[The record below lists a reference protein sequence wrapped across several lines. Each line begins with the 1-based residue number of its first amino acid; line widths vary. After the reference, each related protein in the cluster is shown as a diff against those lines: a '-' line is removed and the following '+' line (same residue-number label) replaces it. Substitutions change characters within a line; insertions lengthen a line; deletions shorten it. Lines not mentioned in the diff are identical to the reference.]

1 MNWLQGDMNP
11 ATGDIAY
18 QFLRRKNM
26 IIRTGCC
33 KKLPFI
39 FALLAVAVLAATS
52 SAQTCLKD
60 EYGKNVQCTANDV
73 RVAFADNIR
82 ALDGT
87 ALTSCTAG
95 STFSFVADFHV
106 VTTAT
111 ARENI
116 GLYFQTAGGANA
128 LTGTCSDNIIAPKHT
143 AVNPLDKVQ
152 LGSSDYFENTSVD
165 QAGDTCG
172 DITTAHNNQT
182 VTVEVDNAKCVAGTN
197 GMLALPDCTS
207 WQQPGG
213 TILCQSS
220 SPSYPWVP
228 AAVPGSPSKCNCD
241 NGFTVPIQVQSPS
254 VSIAKSCTTAIS
266 TQTNPPLT
274 SCDAGE
280 EGGSVTYTVSITNSS
295 NFGDIIVDQICDNVY
310 GTVFRAGSP
319 FSGPACATAGS
330 ISAANTTCGALDIP
344 SSNSG
349 TCTFTVTQGEN
360 STVKNIV
367 SVTGHGGSA
376 GTFGPQNSNE
386 VTVVSSDAPSTAT
399 TTKSFV
405 SNRTVCATVRYGASV
420 HNSSGPDEA
429 LTLSALSD
437 SAFGSITTT
446 HGDAGTNNSVLG
458 TTCGVVDG
466 LGTLAGTGNGAG
478 AFNQTLA
485 VGGTDY
491 SCQFDG
497 VICGTPGTLTGGSCS
512 TGFTHV
518 NTVTPTLTGDEGE
531 TVTNSG
537 GALTVTECV
546 SGSGQ

>member
-1 MNWLQGDMNP
+1 L
-11 ATGDIAY
+11 
-18 QFLRRKNM
+18 
-26 IIRTGCC
+26 
-33 KKLPFI
+33 
-39 FALLAVAVLAATS
+39 LLALFTIAILAAS
-52 SAQTCLKD
+52 ASAQTCLKD
-60 EYGKNVQCTANDV
+60 QYGKNVQCTANDV

-87 ALTSCTAG
+87 SLTSCTAG

-128 LTGTCSDNIIAPKHT
+128 LTGTCSDNIIAPRH
-143 AVNPLDKVQ
+143 ASANPLDTVQ

-165 QAGDTCG
+165 SAGDNCG

-182 VTVEVDNAKCVAGTN
+182 VTVEVDNVLCQAATGTN
-197 GMLALPDCTS
+197 QLRLPDCTS

-220 SPSYPWVP
+220 PPSYPWV
-228 AAVPGSPSKCNCD
+228 AAAIPGSPSKCNCD

-254 VSIAKSCTTAIS
+254 VSVAKSCTTSIS

-280 EGGSVTYTVSITNSS
+280 EGGSVTYTVTVTNNS
-295 NFGDIIVDQICDNVY
+295 NFGSVVVDQICDNVY

-330 ISAANTTCGALDIP
+330 IPAANTTCSALTVASTP
-344 SSNSG
+344 QS
-349 TCTFTVTQGEN
+349 CTFTVTQAEN
-360 STVKNIV
+360 KTVKNMV
-367 SVTGHGGSA
+367 SVSGHGSSS
-376 GTFGPQNSNE
+376 GTFGPSTSNE

-405 SNRTVCATVRYGASV
+405 GNTNACFTVRYGVAV
-420 HNSSGPDEA
+420 HNSSGGDET

-437 SAFGSITTT
+437 DQFASITSL
-446 HGDAGTNNSVLG
+446 HGNAGLNNSVLG
-458 TTCGVVDG
+458 TTCGVANG

-497 VICGTPGTLTGGSCS
+497 VICATPGVVAGTNCTSGIQHTNLVTPVLAGDDTPPETVSNTGGS
-512 TGFTHV
+512 
-518 NTVTPTLTGDEGE
+518 
-531 TVTNSG
+531 
-537 GALTVTECV
+537 LTVTECIAT
-546 SGSGQ
+546 SSQ

>member
-1 MNWLQGDMNP
+1 MSC
-11 ATGDIAY
+11 
-18 QFLRRKNM
+18 
-26 IIRTGCC
+26 RTNCS
-33 KKLPFI
+33 KKSSVI
-39 FALLAVAVLAATS
+39 FALLTTAILAAPAF
-52 SAQTCLKD
+52 AQTCLKD

-116 GLYFQTAGGANA
+116 GLYFQTAGGASA

-165 QAGDTCG
+165 SAGDTCG

-182 VTVEVDNAKCVAGTN
+182 VTVEVDNAKCVAGSN

-220 SPSYPWVP
+220 APSYPWVP
-228 AAVPGSPSKCNCD
+228 AAIPGSPSKCNCD

-254 VSIAKSCTTAIS
+254 VAVAKSCTTAIS
-266 TQTNPPLT
+266 IQTNPPLT

-295 NFGDIIVDQICDNVY
+295 NFGNIIVDQICDNVY

-319 FSGPACATAGS
+319 FAGPACATAGS
-330 ISAANTTCGALDIP
+330 IPAANTTCGALDIP
-344 SSNSG
+344 GGNVSGNPG

-367 SVTGHGGSA
+367 TVSGHGGSA

-386 VTVVSSDAPSTAT
+386 VTVVSKDAPSTAT
-399 TTKSFV
+399 TTKSYV
-405 SNRTVCATVRYGASV
+405 NTPNLCATVTYGVAV
-420 HNSSGPDEA
+420 HNSSGADETVTLTA
-429 LTLSALSD
+429 LKDNT
-437 SAFGSITTT
+437 FGDITTV
-446 HGDAGTNNSVLG
+446 HGNVLSTNCTIPAG
-458 TTCGVVDG
+458 GV
-466 LGTLAGTGNGAG
+466 A
-478 AFNQTLA
+478 LA
-485 VGGTDY
+485 VGGSDY
-491 SCQFDG
+491 TCTFDATFCQA
-497 VICGTPGTLTGGSCS
+497 PGPITNPTCANGIQH
-512 TGFTHV
+512 T
-518 NTVTPTLTGDEGE
+518 NTVTPTLVGDDTPPE
-531 TVTNSG
+531 TVTNTG
-537 GALTVTECV
+537 GALTVTECFTV
-546 SGSGQ
+546 TSQ